1 MDYLSAEPDWLCSAS
16 LTSLPPTQPSS
27 LHPVPPLSLCI
38 LYSYYPYYIYSTE
51 CYMQT
56 LGSSG
61 NICYYSWV
69 AGGFGIFF
77 SLSLFFMQVWQGPW
91 GGGRGLNGARV
102 GGNCVRHSPAL
113 PASKK
118 PFHPCS

>member
-1 MDYLSAEPDWLCSAS
+1 MLCLLAAHA
-16 LTSLPPTQPSS
+16 P
-27 LHPVPPLSLCI
+27 PPLSI
-38 LYSYYPYYIYSTE
+38 ASSLYSYYPYYIYSTE

-77 SLSLFFMQVWQGPW
+77 SLWLFFMQVGGVRVWARAGRGRGW
-91 GGGRGLNGARV
+91 GGRGLAV
-102 GGNCVRHSPAL
+102 
-113 PASKK
+113 
-118 PFHPCS
+118 